1 MNTEQ
6 TTLLQGMLAHFLGS
20 AANAGAKCHADQIA
34 AFVASVAQ
42 PWSRATLEGHL
53 TASAWVLDRSRTH
66 AALIHHRKLDR
77 WLQPGGHIEVEDV
90 SWRAAAE
97 REVVE
102 ETGLRH
108 FLVTGEEQ
116 QLFDVDVHLIPARPD
131 VPEHVHYDLRFL
143 FVAQAAASGEPIAT
157 INPGEAHEGRWFS
170 LTTLANDSTLD
181 PSLQRMVTRS
191 LDRWP
196 SYSCGL
202 KDALFTGYT

>member
-1 MNTEQ
+1 
-6 TTLLQGMLAHFLGS
+6 MLAYFSAS
-20 AANAGAKCHADQIA
+20 AASSGAKCHADQIA
-34 AFVASVAQ
+34 EFVASVAQ

-53 TASAWVLDRSRTH
+53 TASAWVLDRSRTY

-77 WLQPGGHIEVEDV
+77 WLQPGGHIEVDDV

-116 QLFDVDVHLIPARPD
+116 QLFDVDVHLIPARSD
-131 VPEHVHYDLRFL
+131 VPEHVHYDMRFL
-143 FVAQAAASGEPIAT
+143 FVAHVMASDELIT
-157 INPGEAHEGRWFS
+157 TVDPGEAHEGRWFS
-170 LTTLANDSTLD
+170 LTTLANDSALD

-191 LDRWP
+191 LDSWP
-196 SYSCGL
+196 SYG
-202 KDALFTGYT
+202 